1 MPGHLYIV
9 STPIGNLGDLSPR
22 AVKTLAGVQLV
33 LAEDTRHSAPM
44 LEGVGVKTPLQSYHE
59 HKEARATP
67 AIVAR
72 LQAGEDIALI
82 SDAGTP
88 LLSDPGARLVR
99 AALDAGIPV
108 VPIPGAS
115 ALLAALV
122 ASGLGCDRFT
132 FYGFLPRKG
141 RERDELLRE
150 IVALRHTAVI
160 YEAPNRVAATLAA
173 LDAAGAGERDS
184 AVARELTK
192 RFEEVRRGTVRELS
206 RYHEG
211 SPPRGEVVIVLAGA
225 GPGATISEAEARHR
239 ARTLRD
245 AGASAREVTRTL
257 VEEHGLARNLA
268 YRLTHEPE

>member
-22 AVKTLAGVQLV
+22 AVKTLASVQLV

-44 LEGVGVKTPLQSYHE
+44 LAGVGVTTPLQSYHE

-67 AIVAR
+67 AIIAR
-72 LQAGEDIALI
+72 LVAGEDIALI

-108 VPIPGAS
+108 VPVPGAS

-122 ASGLGCDRFT
+122 ASGIGCDRFT

-141 RERDELLRE
+141 RERDELFRD

-160 YEAPNRVAATLAA
+160 YEAPTRVAATLAA
-173 LDAAGAGERDS
+173 LDAMGAGERDGV
-184 AVARELTK
+184 VARELTK
-192 RFEEVRRGTVRELS
+192 RFEELRRGTVRELA
-206 RYHEG
+206 RYHEA

-225 GPGATISEAEARHR
+225 SPQVAMSEEDARQR
-239 ARTLRD
+239 ARALRD
-245 AGASAREVTRTL
+245 GGASAREVTRAL
-257 VEEHGLARNLA
+257 IEEHGLARNLA